1 MALSYPSRPTTVDDL
16 VQRLRSDDID
26 QAELDALKE
35 LSKAM
40 ISVFQDKPFL
50 SFVPEAAAL
59 SAVAR
64 SKDYE
69 DLLRAFENA
78 VTRGTMD
85 RTVLDPEIL
94 LGLGRVLGCAKD
106 NTGADIPLGSVLSS
120 LQQRLESAVQEAE
133 SKAQYQL
140 IRAVSAVLDVMN
152 EVKTT
157 GLDREQLH
165 EPLLK
170 KLLTLSKHEELHLS
184 QAASY
189 AYQALL
195 GIPDNEDPW
204 AALWRNAYNVTN
216 AGAKVAGAVFTM
228 DPSKLLEGVVRL
240 QDVPDLIS
248 SMIDVSKKAADL
260 LNASKSTAEV
270 LKFSQ
275 KQKNWYVAL
284 RFTALLVH
292 ANAFGYLKDFVCRV
306 PFLEEKGFLCGIFA
320 QLEVAWEASEDSARE
335 IIFDILDKHLV
346 PIGSESKH
354 GRVRAGVRSIAN
366 TLHHIQWQEAMKSPQ
381 QHRFSVL
388 SKTRDYKSGYC
399 NPEMR
404 NETHEAALLE
414 EAWQRCP
421 KAHVFYGDLMIREY
435 YTEGRRLKIERLSG
449 KALPMSQCYINLAII
464 QPRTDRDLKEQLASR
479 TRPHSHSSLA

>member
-1 MALSYPSRPTTVDDL
+1 MAMSYPSRPTTVDDL

-26 QAELDALKE
+26 QAEIEALKE

-40 ISVFQDKPFL
+40 ISIFQDKPFL

-59 SAVAR
+59 SAVVR

-85 RTVLDPEIL
+85 RTVLDPEVL

-120 LQQRLESAVQEAE
+120 LQQRLESAVKEAE

-170 KLLTLSKHEELHLS
+170 KLSTLSKHEELHLS

-195 GIPDNEDPW
+195 GIPDNEGPW

-216 AGAKVAGAVFTM
+216 AGAKVAGAVFTT
-228 DPSKLLEGVVRL
+228 DPSKLLEGLVRL

-248 SMIDVSKKAADL
+248 SMIDVSKKVADL
-260 LNASKSTAEV
+260 LNASRSTAEA

-275 KQKNWYVAL
+275 KQKSWYVAL
-284 RFTALLVH
+284 RFTALLIQ
-292 ANAFGYLKDFVCRV
+292 ADAFEYLNDFVRRV
-306 PFLEEKGFLCGIFA
+306 PCLKEKGFLCGIFA
-320 QLEVAWEASEDSARE
+320 QLEVAWEASEDSARK
-335 IIFDILDKHLV
+335 IIFDILDKQLV
-346 PIGSESKH
+346 PIGSELKH
-354 GRVRAGVRSIAN
+354 GRVREWVISIAK
-366 TLHHIQWQEAMKSPQ
+366 TVRHDQWQEAMQSPQ
-381 QHRFSVL
+381 QHWFRVL
-388 SKTRDYKSGYC
+388 SKPKEYKSEYC
-399 NPEMR
+399 NLGMR
-404 NETHEAALLE
+404 DEIHQGALLKK
-414 EAWQRCP
+414 AWEGCH
-421 KAHVFYGDLMIREY
+421 KAHVFYADLMIREH
-435 YTEGRRLKIERLSG
+435 YTGGRRLKIERLSG
-449 KALPMSQCYINLAII
+449 KALPMSQCYIIL
-464 QPRTDRDLKEQLASR
+464 RL
-479 TRPHSHSSLA
+479 